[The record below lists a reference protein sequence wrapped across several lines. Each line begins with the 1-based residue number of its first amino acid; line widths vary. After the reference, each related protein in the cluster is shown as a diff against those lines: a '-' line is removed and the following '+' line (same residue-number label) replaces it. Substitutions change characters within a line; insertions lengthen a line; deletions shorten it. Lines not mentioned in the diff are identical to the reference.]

1 MLKGCLGRN
10 ARDEY
15 VEYYSVCSVRNM
27 SPDTEIYMSFHFHF
41 HFHLYNFS
49 GTTIVAF
56 AIIPELLVIFCCLS
70 GFFSVMKRSR
80 TTLIAHGAF
89 LAFNSVLLFVA
100 AAYLI
105 DRGIYQKQVIV
116 DLGSRTDDAAVKEIA
131 LYVE

>member
-1 MLKGCLGRN
+1 MSTSKCRN
-10 ARDEY
+10 TIQC
-15 VEYYSVCSVRNM
+15 VWC
-27 SPDTEIYMSFHFHF
+27 EICPLTQNFTCHFISISISI
-41 HFHLYNFS
+41 YINFS